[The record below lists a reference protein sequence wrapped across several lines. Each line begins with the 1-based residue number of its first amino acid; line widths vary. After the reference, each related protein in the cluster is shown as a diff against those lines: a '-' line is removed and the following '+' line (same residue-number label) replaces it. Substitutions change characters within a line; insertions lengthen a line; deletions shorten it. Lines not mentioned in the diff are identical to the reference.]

1 MSTRDSNNSEGILT
15 SAVVPSVPGLG
26 AENGPDGA
34 NCFAFSP
41 TQLNELFNPKSV
53 EGFCSLGGL
62 YGMEYGLRTDLT
74 AGLQSDESLLSGCI
88 SLEDVKQ
95 VALAKT
101 TRSQRPLLSNQV
113 HAARSKTDGLPF
125 HDRVRVFGR
134 NLLPATK
141 RKGFGRLLW
150 DAYNDRIIL
159 LLTAAAVV
167 SLSLGIYEAA
177 SGQSQVD
184 WIEGVAVCVAI
195 FIVVSAT
202 AVNDWQKERQF
213 VRLNKLV

>member
-1 MSTRDSNNSEGILT
+1 M
-15 SAVVPSVPGLG
+15 
-26 AENGPDGA
+26 
-34 NCFAFSP
+34 
-41 TQLNELFNPKSV
+41 
-53 EGFCSLGGL
+53 
-62 YGMEYGLRTDLT
+62 
-74 AGLQSDESLLSGCI
+74 
-88 SLEDVKQ
+88 
-95 VALAKT
+95 
-101 TRSQRPLLSNQV
+101 
-113 HAARSKTDGLPF
+113 
-125 HDRVRVFGR
+125 
-134 NLLPATK
+134 
-141 RKGFGRLLW
+141 LW

-213 VRLNKLV
+213 VRLNKLVRSIH